1 MHVIADFCVI
11 PIGIGTSVSRYVAI
25 CQDVIEESG
34 LVHSMHA
41 YGTNVE
47 GEWDDVMRVI
57 RTCHDRVHEAGA
69 PRIST
74 TVRIGTRTDRRQT
87 MEEKIESVQRKRNG

>member
-11 PIGIGTSVSRYVAI
+11 PIGVGTSVSRYVAI
-25 CQDVIEESG
+25 CQDVLEESG
-34 LVHSMHA
+34 LRHSMHA

-57 RTCHDRVHEAGA
+57 RLCHDRVHEVGA

-74 TVRIGTRTDRRQT
+74 TVRIGTRIDRMQS
-87 MEEKIESVQRKRNG
+87 MDEKIESVQRKRIG